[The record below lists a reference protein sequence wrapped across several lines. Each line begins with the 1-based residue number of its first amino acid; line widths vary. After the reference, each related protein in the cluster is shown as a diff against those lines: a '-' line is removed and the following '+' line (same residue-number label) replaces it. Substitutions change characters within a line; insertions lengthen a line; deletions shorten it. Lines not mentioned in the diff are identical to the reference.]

1 MREWSALR
9 KLMLTKG
16 ATGAP
21 LIEYTATGNT
31 LSFNTNKAKPLK
43 SLTIPWTPV
52 QSGIGDPSPSNV
64 RPISGVSAVNVW
76 RTGKNLIDN
85 TKRYMASGHVLFIG
99 AEDDNYRVYLKAG
112 TYRLTVVYAEGKGS
126 AGYYR
131 RDGDSATRLWQSG
144 SNTGTFTLSSDS
156 YCNLYLYGSSLES
169 ADVTSFMLTSG
180 SDEATYEAYTGTT
193 KSIVFPA
200 LGKNLLDIT
209 QTSKVV
215 PGAQGSTITI
225 ANGVISIDA
234 VANSARS
241 YVVFSQTFPAG
252 TYTIQA
258 QNSGAVSMP
267 RLLCSKEFSGA
278 SLNTYYGM
286 YMKQLTANELKFT
299 VSESCVIGLVLS
311 NSAGEAGSPGTL
323 YDIMLN
329 TGESAQTYEPYTNT
343 VYGGSLD
350 VVSGVLTVT
359 WFGVNANTLTWNTTS
374 QSANGVFS
382 SRFPYDQKMG
392 NTRNRLICDKYITA
406 LPDQGIASMAD
417 YAVKGYNNEQYA
429 KNVYIKDSRYTTKED
444 FSANVDALIVYE
456 LAEAQTIQLSA
467 TQISALLGDN
477 VIWSDTNGTNTAIY
491 FKKG

>member
-1 MREWSALR
+1 MREWSTLR

-21 LIEYTATGNT
+21 LIEYTATGNP

-169 ADVTSFMLTSG
+169 DDVTSFMLTSG

-200 LGKNLLDIT
+200 LGKNLLYTESIT
-209 QTSKVV
+209 
-215 PGAQGSTITI
+215 AQGNQFFIGGGAS
-225 ANGVISIDA
+225 V
-234 VANSARS
+234 
-241 YVVFSQTFPAG
+241 YPFELKAG
-252 TYTIQA
+252 TYTLSCGGS
-258 QNSGAVSMP
+258 NSYAY
-267 RLLCSKEFSGA
+267 CSKKGETSSITIYNASNHGTFTINSDGEYRFWFYLPGA
-278 SLNTYYGM
+278 SATDFYN
-286 YMKQLTANELKFT
+286 
-299 VSESCVIGLVLS
+299 
-311 NSAGEAGSPGTL
+311 
-323 YDIMLN
+323 IMLEKGS
-329 TGESAQTYEPYTNT
+329 TQSPYEPYTNT

-350 VVSGVLTVT
+350 VVSGVLNVT
-359 WFGVNANTLTWNTTS
+359 HKTQLLDDADAWNDGETFISYTGHEMNDRKTGNSYGFVCSCFPAEQKSSGTAYIRWGGTTS
-374 QSANGVFS
+374 KNI
-382 SRFPYDQKMG
+382 
-392 NTRNRLICDKYITA
+392 LI
-406 LPDQGIASMAD
+406 
-417 YAVKGYNNEQYA
+417 A
-429 KNVYIKDSRYTTKED
+429 KNGSELTLADVKTLSSSKD
-444 FSANVDALIVYE
+444 IIICYE